1 MALAEFAVNN
11 KTHTTTKVSPFM
23 ANYEKEVRIGGD
35 IRKKEKVESAMEFI
49 ERMKKVHEEVEV
61 ALKKTQEE
69 MKRYADR
76 SRKETEKW
84 KREDKVLLS
93 TKDLVFK
100 KRPVKKLMERY
111 IGPYAIEE
119 VVSLNVVKLQLPN
132 SMRIHLVVNV
142 SRIVWYKEQVKGQK
156 KEEGKL
162 VEVEGVEE
170 WEVEKILNKKK
181 IRGVEKY
188 LVQWKGFT
196 AEGDIWEKKENLKN
210 MEEARSIGRV

>member
-1 MALAEFAVNN
+1 MAAAEFTVNN
-11 KTHTTTKVSPFM
+11 KVHTATKVLPFM
-23 ANYEKEVRIGGD
+23 ANYGKELRMGGD
-35 IRKKEKVESAMEFI
+35 IRRKGKV
-49 ERMKKVHEEVEV
+49 ERMKKVHEEAEV

-84 KREDKVLLS
+84 EKGDQVLLS

-100 KRPVKKLMERY
+100 ERPIKNLMERY
-111 IGPYAIEE
+111 VGPYTIEE
-119 VVSLNVVKLQLPN
+119 VVSSNTVKLQLPS

-156 KEEGKL
+156 KEEGKPI
-162 VEVEGVEE
+162 EVEGVEE

-188 LVQWKGFT
+188 LV
-196 AEGDIWEKKENLKN
+196 
-210 MEEARSIGRV
+210 